1 MTEPGVLDDN
11 FMTVDQVAEVFQ
23 VTPYTVR
30 VWCKAKKIRAAKI
43 GKQWRIQRSAVQAF
57 AQKQFGDNE

>member
-1 MTEPGVLDDN
+1 MTEPDVLDV

-30 VWCKAKKIRAAKI
+30 VWCKTKKIRAVKI
-43 GKQWRIQRSAVQAF
+43 GKQWRIQRSDVQTF
-57 AQKQFGDNE
+57 AQAQYGDDGA